1 MDINVAK
8 KTVAKLISYR
18 SYTCKEL
25 YKKLLSKGCEKEIA
39 EQTIEE
45 FCSAG
50 ILNDEE
56 YAFCYIH
63 DGLVIGLK
71 GLFRLKQEL
80 LSKGVA
86 ASVIERAV
94 ARVDIDTAAQLE
106 SYVQLKFGDKEFSD
120 WREIE
125 KAKMHLMR
133 RGYGISEIN
142 KCFKNLGISAK
153 RGDFD

>member
-18 SYTCKEL
+18 SYTCKEI
-25 YKKLLSKGCEKEIA
+25 YRKLLAKGCEKEIA

-80 LSKGVA
+80 LAKGVA
-86 ASVIERAV
+86 ASVIERA
-94 ARVDIDTAAQLE
+94 AERVDIDTAEQLE
-106 SYVQLKFGDKEFSD
+106 SYVQLKYGDKEFSD
-120 WREIE
+120 MREIE

-142 KCFKNLGISAK
+142 KCFKSLGICAK